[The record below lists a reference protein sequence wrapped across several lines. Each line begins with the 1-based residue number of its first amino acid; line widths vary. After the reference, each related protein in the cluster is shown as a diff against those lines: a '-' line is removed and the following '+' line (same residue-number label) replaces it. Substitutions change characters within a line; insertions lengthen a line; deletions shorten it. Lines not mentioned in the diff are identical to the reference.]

1 MWSGLSSKVDIG
13 TLCLVLE
20 VSRQR
25 QCLIA
30 ALDVKFERFVSAL
43 QELPYLYTLKLGKC
57 CVSCKYTYSSFT
69 FDDILV
75 NAIPI
80 SIGAPERTVFI
91 GQRFASQ
98 FQFCRVSY

>member
-30 ALDVKFERFVSAL
+30 ALDIKFERFVSAL
-43 QELPYLYTLKLGKC
+43 PRIT
-57 CVSCKYTYSSFT
+57 
-69 FDDILV
+69 IL
-75 NAIPI
+75 IYPQI
-80 SIGAPERTVFI
+80 R
-91 GQRFASQ
+91 
-98 FQFCRVSY
+98 